1 MLFRSLAIALQH
13 TPDGGVT
20 VVVSLSGAML
30 PGQRVAPAPEPQP
43 QPWPEPQFQP
53 EPEPIVAEPPRQPVE
68 LRPESMN
75 VISRVTVAMRDPL
88 TWNGFEPVRRL
99 PAAPPQPEVANLHRR
114 VPGAQLPVETAA
126 PVVRPAIDLD
136 PEQARN
142 LVEQFESGVARAL
155 QPHDASRAER
165 Q

>member
-1 MLFRSLAIALQH
+1 M
-13 TPDGGVT
+13 V
-20 VVVSLSGAML
+20 
-30 PGQRVAPAPEPQP
+30 APEPPRSAVDLLP
-43 QPWPEPQFQP
+43 QS
-53 EPEPIVAEPPRQPVE
+53 
-68 LRPESMN
+68 LT

-99 PAAPPQPEVANLHRR
+99 PAPPPQPEVPSLHRR

-126 PVVRPAIDLD
+126 PVARPAIELD

-165 Q
+165 P